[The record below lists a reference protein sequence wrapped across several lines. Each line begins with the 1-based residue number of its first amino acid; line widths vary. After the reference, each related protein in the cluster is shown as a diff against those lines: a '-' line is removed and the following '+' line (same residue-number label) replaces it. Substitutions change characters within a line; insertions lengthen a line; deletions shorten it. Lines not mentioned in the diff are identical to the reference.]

1 MAKILQIY
9 LSYLKSLYIVLFFE
23 VAQIIILDEIIY
35 ILNEMKLMKEFV
47 KEKRELK
54 NSYSQFEL

>member
-1 MAKILQIY
+1 MEKILQIY